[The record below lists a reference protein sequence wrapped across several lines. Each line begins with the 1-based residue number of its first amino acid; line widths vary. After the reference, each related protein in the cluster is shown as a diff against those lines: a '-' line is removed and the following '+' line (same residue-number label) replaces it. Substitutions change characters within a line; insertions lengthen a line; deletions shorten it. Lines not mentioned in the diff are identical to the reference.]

1 MQNTKRLMILNY
13 ISTYNLSLYFF
24 INIYVYTREHELKS
38 IFYFLQF
45 LLQEKVDHEIY
56 QRDKT
61 NLIKRKIDFIP
72 KILRFKRSCF
82 ILLFQYS
89 YISYAFLERFLNMCM
104 VICRT
109 KVLWVK
115 EEEEE
120 LRSPL
125 VAIFFFFFRSPK
137 ILPHVFLTLPERR
150 TTSLRFH

>member
-125 VAIFFFFFRSPK
+125 VAIFFFF
-137 ILPHVFLTLPERR
+137 
-150 TTSLRFH
+150 